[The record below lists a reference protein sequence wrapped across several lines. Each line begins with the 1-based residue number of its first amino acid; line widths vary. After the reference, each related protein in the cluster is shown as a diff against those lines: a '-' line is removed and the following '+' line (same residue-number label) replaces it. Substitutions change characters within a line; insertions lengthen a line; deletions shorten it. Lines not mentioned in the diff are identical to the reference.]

1 MSTLRTQLQQFRD
14 PRYGVPGF
22 VDGTEPLCPDF
33 RTCRRMP
40 ALDEVLR
47 DFSDCTVVHS

>member
-14 PRYGVPGF
+14 PRYGGPEF
-22 VDGTEPLCPDF
+22 VDGTMPSCPAF
-33 RTCRRMP
+33 RTCRRVP

-47 DFSDCTVVHS
+47 DFSDCTVMHS